1 MKIINFGSLNI
12 DKVYDLD
19 EFARAGQTVFAKNYE
34 IFAGGKGLNQSV
46 AAARAGGAVIHAGQI
61 GEDGLFLKDLLSEA
75 DADTSFIRTI
85 DEPTGHAVIEV
96 DKAGQNRIIVFGGA
110 NQKLTE
116 DYIDLVLEQAKEGDI
131 ILLQNETNLIG
142 EIIKKAADVKARIA
156 FNPSPFPESAN
167 DLPLNLVNIFLVNE
181 IEAAQL
187 AEIKDETSN
196 EEILNKIIEK
206 YPEAAVVM
214 TIGDK
219 GVLYGYKDERL
230 EQQSFTVPV
239 ADTTAAGDTFTG
251 YFLSAICRGKDISTA
266 LELSCAAS
274 AIAVSKKGAAPSIP
288 KLSDVFAFLLEERF
302 EFRNIKATEAIQAA
316 KIEAVCFP
324 PNEACP
330 KSAMIERAL
339 KIPELFLVAVDK
351 KTGKIAGFLNGIATD
366 KETFADEFFTDT
378 SLYEPDSKN
387 VMLLGLDVLPE
398 YRNQGLASE
407 IMHRYALREAEKG
420 RECLILTCLD
430 EKIPM
435 YKKMGFKD
443 LGLSAS
449 VWGGEKWHDMEMR
462 LG

>member
-12 DKVYDLD
+12 DKVYALD
-19 EFARAGQTVFAKNYE
+19 EFALAGQTVFAKSYE
-34 IFAGGKGLNQSV
+34 TFAGGKGLNQSV
-46 AAARAGGAVIHAGQI
+46 AAARAGGTVIHAGQI
-61 GEDGLFLKDLLSEA
+61 GEDGAFLKDLLSEA
-75 DADTSFIRTI
+75 GADTSFIRTI
-85 DEPTGHAVIEV
+85 DCPTGHAVIEV
-96 DKAGQNRIIVFGGA
+96 DSAGQNKIVVFGGA

-116 DYIDLVLEQAKEGDI
+116 DYIDLVLKQAKDGDI
-131 ILLQNETNLIG
+131 VLLQNEINLISC
-142 EIIKKAADVKARIA
+142 IIKKASDAGAKVV
-156 FNPSPFPESAN
+156 FNPSPFPENAD
-167 DLPLNLVNIFLVNE
+167 DLPLDLVDIFLVNE

-187 AEIKDETSN
+187 AGIKIKASN
-196 EEILNKIIEK
+196 EEILDKILEK
-206 YPEAAVVM
+206 YPEAAIIM

-230 EQQSFTVPV
+230 AQQSFTVPV

-251 YFLSAICRGKDISTA
+251 YFLSALCRGKDIPAA

-288 KLSDVFAFLLEERF
+288 KLSEVSAFLLEERF
-302 EFRNIKATEAIQAA
+302 EFRNIHEDEAIQAA

-330 KSAMIERAL
+330 ESAMKERAL
-339 KIPELFLVAVDK
+339 KIPELFLVAIDK
-351 KTGKIAGFLNGIATD
+351 QTGKIAGFLNGIATD

-378 SLYEPDSKN
+378 SLYEPEGKN

-398 YRNQGLASE
+398 YRRQGLASE
-407 IMHRYALREAEKG
+407 IMRRYALREKENG
-420 RECLILTCLD
+420 RKRLILTCLD

-449 VWGGEKWHDMEMR
+449 VWGGEAWHDMEMR